1 MALTSAACRRTLD
14 DLSICDRLRDPRFTW
29 IINCAKRKLPTV
41 PFTLPATNAQV
52 RHRNWSSTF
61 FLKLDIQAL
70 EIQFSCIFFV
80 VQFTTSFKSGVDEEK
95 RKVRGATKRAS
106 FFVLHFPCT
115 LFNLSLVFSRFLFSV
130 DYSLFHYLL
139 SLNNNVILQSS
150 DAEMLKQ
157 AFTYARQQ
165 AWGSPNVL
173 QLVDRCNKAGVV
185 ENWCMVWF

>member
-41 PFTLPATNAQV
+41 PFTLPATNAQ
-52 RHRNWSSTF
+52 
-61 FLKLDIQAL
+61 
-70 EIQFSCIFFV
+70 
-80 VQFTTSFKSGVDEEK
+80 
-95 RKVRGATKRAS
+95 
-106 FFVLHFPCT
+106 
-115 LFNLSLVFSRFLFSV
+115 
-130 DYSLFHYLL
+130 
-139 SLNNNVILQSS
+139 SS

-185 ENWCMVWF
+185 ENWCMVRNISLCFPYIPNRNHSVRNFALTISTS